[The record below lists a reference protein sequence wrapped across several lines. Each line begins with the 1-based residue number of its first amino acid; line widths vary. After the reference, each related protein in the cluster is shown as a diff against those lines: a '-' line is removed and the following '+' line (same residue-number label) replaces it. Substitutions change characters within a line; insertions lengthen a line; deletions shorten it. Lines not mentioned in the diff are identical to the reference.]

1 MVDSSLKVMETHRTE
16 DDHKGMRSPVAKILE
31 KYLSE
36 LALVKGIP
44 RQGVKTAC
52 SGLPDN

>member
-1 MVDSSLKVMETHRTE
+1 
-16 DDHKGMRSPVAKILE
+16 MRSLVAKILE

-36 LALVKGIP
+36 LPLVMGIP

-52 SGLPDN
+52 SGLPYNEGNKINVKKDRWKIP